1 MRRCSGDTE
10 RSRRHWRQ
18 TAGRRARLFQR
29 RLFGRSNN
37 LVFHY
42 PDRGLPEFQNSLRIS
57 DRRNCHSSGACCSLP
72 LFIGLFFP
80 LHRQVYAVAKHICHQ
95 PAGWNVLPEISFYLA
110 KIESLCH
117 LGLILHSRVNK
128 CQEEISSA
136 DSICALPVQIPTS
149 ELGTASKKVQTATSE
164 LGTASKKVQTVTSQ
178 LGTASKK
185 VQIPTSEPGNCD

>member
-1 MRRCSGDTE
+1 
-10 RSRRHWRQ
+10 
-18 TAGRRARLFQR
+18 
-29 RLFGRSNN
+29 
-37 LVFHY
+37 
-42 PDRGLPEFQNSLRIS
+42 
-57 DRRNCHSSGACCSLP
+57 
-72 LFIGLFFP
+72 
-80 LHRQVYAVAKHICHQ
+80 VAKHICHQ

-185 VQIPTSEPGNCD
+185 VRTATSQLGTASKKVQTVTSELGTAIKKVQIPTSEPGNCD